1 MAQVLGA
8 SLSAA
13 AAAILLCG
21 GAAQAFECQALVS
34 SEYTHMQQQSKL
46 SQEAGER
53 AKALRVKA
61 QEQKRSLSPGERDQA
76 IQEIRQAC
84 SSTTLAYLSM
94 RMLQWS
100 LESPDCAKHPERGDA
115 PKLNDPIKTMA
126 QHLQT
131 ICGPQDWLR

>member
-1 MAQVLGA
+1 MLRIGGA
-8 SLSAA
+8 SLGAA
-13 AAAILLCG
+13 AFSLLLWSG
-21 GAAQAFECQALVS
+21 NAQAFECQPLVA
-34 SEYTHMQQQSKL
+34 SEYAHMQQQSKL

-53 AKALRVKA
+53 AKTLRVRA
-61 QEQKRSLSPGERDQA
+61 QEQNRSLSPGERNQA

-84 SSTTLAYLSM
+84 SATTLAYLSM

-100 LESPDCAKHPERGDA
+100 LQSPDCAKHPERGDA
-115 PKLNDPIKTMA
+115 VKLNEPIKTMA